1 MTAMSDYL
9 EQQLVNHIFRT
20 SSFAKPS
27 TLAVALC
34 TATVADEDTTLAG
47 KEVANAGGYARQTRN
62 PGDSNWNIVAASG
75 GHEAQNAANIDFPQ
89 ATGDWGTITYAAICN
104 SATHNGGNML
114 FYGPLVVA
122 RSVQTGD
129 IFRFS
134 AGALKVRFS

>member
-9 EQQLVNHIFRT
+9 EQQLVNHLFRT
-20 SSFAKPS
+20 ASYAKPS

-34 TATVADEDTTLAG
+34 TATVSDSDTTLAG

-62 PGDSNWNIVAASG
+62 PSDTNWTSVAASG
-75 GHEAQNAANIDFPQ
+75 GYEAQNAANIDFPQ
-89 ATGDWGTITYAAICN
+89 ATANWGTITYAAICD
-104 SATHNGGNML
+104 SATYNGGNML
-114 FYGPLVVA
+114 FYGALVA
-122 RSVQTGD
+122 SRTVQTGD